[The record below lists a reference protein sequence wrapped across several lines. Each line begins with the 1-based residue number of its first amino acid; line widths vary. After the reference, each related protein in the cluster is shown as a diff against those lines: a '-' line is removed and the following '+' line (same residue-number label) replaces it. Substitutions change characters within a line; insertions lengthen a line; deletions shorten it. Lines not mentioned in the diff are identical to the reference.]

1 MFALTIV
8 VPIGIILLAVLILPT
23 RNVLT
28 LRIRSGFSVL
38 KINIGFMAG
47 LIPIKLHFII
57 MYKRGEGLYVAR
69 VHRDNS
75 QSKVVKINRIKRR
88 KPKQNKAGLT
98 SLFWTLHKKIRVV
111 SFIVSGY
118 IGTYSP
124 YSSVMLCG
132 IFNALISSAVKV
144 LCVPPKHKDVF
155 TSVNL
160 RPRFE
165 ERCFILNLEGIFYS
179 SPTEIIIVILK
190 ERLKKQKAG

>member
-1 MFALTIV
+1 MFALVIV
-8 VPIGIILLAVLILPT
+8 IPIGIVLLAILILPT

-57 MYKRGEGLYVAR
+57 MYQRGEGLYVAR

-75 QSKVVKINRIKRR
+75 QSKVIKINRIKRR

-111 SFIVSGY
+111 SFVASGQ
-118 IGTYSP
+118 IGTSSP
-124 YSSVMLCG
+124 YSSVILCG
-132 IFNALISSAVKV
+132 IFNTLISNAIKA
-144 LCVPPKHKDVF
+144 LCVPPKHKDLF
-155 TSVNL
+155 TSVNI
-160 RPRFE
+160 RPQFE
-165 ERCFILNLEGIFYS
+165 RRCFILNLEGIFFS